1 MILRSL
7 KLSSSQ
13 RPAQMRKTRILL
25 ADDHRGVR
33 DIVEALLDPTFEVVG
48 SVENG
53 EALLEAASRLQPD
66 VIITD
71 ISMPILSGIE
81 AAQKLKKS
89 GSTAKL
95 LFLTVHSD
103 SEFVRACLDAGASGY
118 VVKPRM
124 DSDLM
129 RAVREVLA
137 NRIFLSPV
145 DGPNN

>member
-33 DIVEALLDPTFEVVG
+33 DFVEALLDPTFEVVG

>member
-33 DIVEALLDPTFEVVG
+33 DFVEALLDPTFEVVG

-81 AAQKLKKS
+81 AAQMLKKS

-137 NRIFLSPV
+137 NRIFLSPM

>member
-33 DIVEALLDPTFEVVG
+33 DFVEALLDPTFEVVG

-81 AAQKLKKS
+81 AAQMLKKS